1 MFWTDERFFYEV
13 EAGWDKEDR
22 EECGCEHAADDGR
35 AKDLAAYGTGAGS
48 KGKRHGAENESEGR
62 HKDRAKA
69 QFGTGKGGLQKRLAF
84 FVFVSR
90 KLDDENGIFRG
101 EADEHDEADLGVEI
115 ILHST
120 K

>member
-1 MFWTDERFFYEV
+1 MFWTDEIFFYEV

-62 HKDRAKA
+62 HEDRAEA
-69 QFGTGKGGLQKRLAF
+69 EFCSRERGLEEGLAF

-101 EADEHDEADLGVEI
+101 EADQHDEADLGVEVV
-115 ILHST
+115 LHST